1 MRSRRFQRN
10 AAIVRCGRID
20 HQAVRRKNVVRSEGV
35 LFAGDCGTSGL
46 AGLRGG
52 VVAMMGRYCWPV
64 VWWRIQSSSPGLVPR
79 SRQPSMPGVCLG
91 GWCAGARY
99 LQ

>member
-10 AAIVRCGRID
+10 VAIVRCGRID

-52 VVAMMGRYCWPV
+52 LLCRLYGV
-64 VWWRIQSSSPGLVPR
+64 GLLR
-79 SRQPSMPGVCLG
+79 
-91 GWCAGARY
+91 
-99 LQ
+99 